1 MCLKY
6 FHILCFCDSV
16 IANWQKGLELGP
28 FRSAL
33 KRLFINH
40 VFQHIFL
47 WAQNIKQLEMCL
59 AAWPVLISFLNGM
72 FTIKSV
78 SMGICTLVC
87 NRSFY
92 IVLSRKYTSISSLN
106 LIFVSAEHVC
116 QKFKTKQEVDLVL
129 HCKLKL
135 KSHV

>member
-78 SMGICTLVC
+78 SMGIVLWYVIGHFTLFCHENIHQFQV
-87 NRSFY
+87 
-92 IVLSRKYTSISSLN
+92 
-106 LIFVSAEHVC
+106 
-116 QKFKTKQEVDLVL
+116 
-129 HCKLKL
+129 
-135 KSHV
+135 